1 MVTIKLEGYKEM
13 KNFSNTYIFIFSFI
27 MVVIVA
33 LLLSLA
39 AMQLKP
45 FQDKNI
51 EVEKKQNILASIRIK
66 STVKDAVDLYAK
78 YITDSYVINNKGEKQ
93 EGIAFNVDLKK
104 ELGKPATERIL
115 PVFIGT
121 LDDQTNAYVMP
132 LRGKGLWGPIWG
144 YISFKP
150 DMNTVYGVI
159 FDHQGETPGLGAEI
173 STEWF
178 QKPFFG
184 KTIFKDS
191 THFVSVKV
199 IKGGAP
205 KDDPHAVDAISGG
218 TITSKALEAML
229 DSCLVQYKP
238 YFIQNRHK

>member
-1 MVTIKLEGYKEM
+1 M
-13 KNFSNTYIFIFSFI
+13 KNFSNTYIFIFSII
-27 MVVIVA
+27 MVVVVA

-51 EVEKKQNILASIRIK
+51 EVEKKQNILASIQIK
-66 STVKDAVDLYAK
+66 TTVKNAVELYAK
-78 YITDSYVINNKGEKQ
+78 YITDSYVLNNKGEKQ
-93 EGIAFNVDLKK
+93 DGVDAFTIEMKNEVSKK
-104 ELGKPATERIL
+104 AGERLL
-115 PVFIGT
+115 PVFVGT
-121 LDDQTNAYVMP
+121 LDDQTNAFVVP

-150 DMNTVYGVI
+150 DLNTVYGTI

-178 QKPFFG
+178 QKHFFG

-191 THFVSVKV
+191 TQFVSIKV
-199 IKGGAP
+199 LKGGAR
-205 KDDPHAVDAISGG
+205 KDDLHAVDAISGG

-238 YFIQNRHK
+238 FFIKNRHK

>member
-1 MVTIKLEGYKEM
+1 M
-13 KNFSNTYIFIFSFI
+13 KNFSNTYIFTFSFV

-66 STVKDAVDLYAK
+66 STVKDAVELYSK
-78 YITDSYVINNKGEKQ
+78 YVTESYVINSKGEKQ
-93 EGIAFNVDLKK
+93 EGADAFSVDLKA
-104 ELGKPATERIL
+104 ELGKPVTERML
-115 PVFIGT
+115 PVFVGT
-121 LDDQTNAYVMP
+121 LDDQTKAYVMP

-144 YISFKP
+144 YISLQP
-150 DMNTVYGVI
+150 DMNTVYGTV

-178 QKPFFG
+178 QKPFQG

-191 THFVSVKV
+191 TEFISVKV
-199 IKGGAP
+199 LKGGA
-205 KDDPHAVDAISGG
+205 KDDDPHAVDAISGG

-229 DSCLVQYKP
+229 DSCLVTYKP

>member
-1 MVTIKLEGYKEM
+1 M
-13 KNFSNTYIFIFSFI
+13 KNFSNTYIFTFSI
-27 MVVIVA
+27 VMVVIVA

-45 FQDKNI
+45 FQDKNV

-66 STVKDAVDLYAK
+66 STPKDAVEIYAK
-78 YITDSYVINNKGEKQ
+78 YITDSYVVNNKGEKQ
-93 EGIAFNVDLKK
+93 EGVDAFTVDLKA
-104 ELGKPATERIL
+104 ELGKPAAERVL

-121 LDDQTNAYVMP
+121 LDDQTNAFVVP

-144 YISFKP
+144 YISLQP
-150 DMNTVYGVI
+150 DMNTIYGTV

-178 QKPFFG
+178 QKPFMG

-191 THFVSVKV
+191 TEFVSVKV
-199 IKGGAP
+199 LKGGA
-205 KDDPHAVDAISGG
+205 KDDDPHAVDAISGG

-238 YFIQNRHK
+238 YFIQNRK

>member
-1 MVTIKLEGYKEM
+1 
-13 KNFSNTYIFIFSFI
+13 

-51 EVEKKQNILASIRIK
+51 EIEKKQNILASIRIK

-78 YITDSYVINNKGEKQ
+78 YITDSYVLNNKGEKQ
-93 EGIAFNVDLKK
+93 EGIDAFTVELKN
-104 ELGKPATERIL
+104 ELSKPAAKRML
-115 PVFIGT
+115 PVYVGT
-121 LDDQTNAYVMP
+121 LDDQTNAYVVP

-144 YISFKP
+144 YISLQP
-150 DMNTVYGVI
+150 DMNTVYGTV

-178 QKPFFG
+178 QKPFIG
-184 KTIFKDS
+184 KTLFKDS
-191 THFVSVKV
+191 TQFVSIKV
-199 IKGGAP
+199 LKGGA
-205 KDDPHAVDAISGG
+205 KKEDPHAVDAISGG
-218 TITSKALEAML
+218 TITSKSLEAML
-229 DSCLVQYKP
+229 DSCLIQYKP
-238 YFIQNRHK
+238 YFIQTRHN

>member
-1 MVTIKLEGYKEM
+1 M
-13 KNFSNTYIFIFSFI
+13 KNFSNTYIFTFSII

-51 EVEKKQNILASIRIK
+51 EIEKKQNILASIRIK
-66 STVKDAVDLYAK
+66 ASVTEAVETYAK
-78 YITDSYVINNKGEKQ
+78 YITDSYVINSKGEKQ
-93 EGIAFNVDLKK
+93 EGVDAFTVDLKA
-104 ELGKPATERIL
+104 ELGKPEAERML
-115 PVFIGT
+115 PIFVGT

-144 YISFKP
+144 YISLQP
-150 DMNTVYGVI
+150 DMNTVYGTV

-191 THFVSVKV
+191 TEFVSIKV
-199 IKGGAP
+199 LKGGAK

-218 TITSKALEAML
+218 TITSKSLEAML
-229 DSCLVQYKP
+229 DSCLISYKT
-238 YFIQNRHK
+238 YFIQNRQK

>member
-1 MVTIKLEGYKEM
+1 M
-13 KNFSNTYIFIFSFI
+13 FSII
-27 MVVIVA
+27 MVVVVA

-66 STVKDAVDLYAK
+66 STVKDAVELYSK
-78 YITDSYVINNKGEKQ
+78 YVTESYVLNNKGEKQ
-93 EGIAFNVDLKK
+93 EGIDAFAVEMKNEVS
-104 ELGKPATERIL
+104 KPASQRLL
-115 PVFIGT
+115 PIYVGT
-121 LDDQTNAYVMP
+121 LDDQSKAYIIP

-144 YISFKP
+144 YISLQP
-150 DMNTVYGVI
+150 DFNTIYGAVY
-159 FDHQGETPGLGAEI
+159 DHQGETPGLGAEI

-199 IKGGAP
+199 LKGGAP

-229 DSCLVQYKP
+229 DSCLIQYKP